1 MKFQDRE
8 VIVFAGD
15 SVTDADK
22 YNTGDRIGTGYV
34 KLIRD
39 ALTAF
44 EPQNLYKIVNAGIS
58 GDNSANLLAR
68 WDKDVDAYAPDTVFC
83 MIGIND
89 VWRHFDELDPHK
101 SLISEEDYE
110 KNLREIC
117 KRAKKYKRF
126 FLITPYF
133 LERNRQD
140 EMRMLTER
148 YVQRLYRVA
157 EENGVPVLDAQKAFD
172 EYMLSRAGQSI
183 SWDRVHPGP
192 VGSMILARLILK
204 G

>member
-1 MKFQDRE
+1 MKFQDGE

-22 YNTGDRIGTGYV
+22 NNTYDRIGNGYV

-44 EPQNLYKIVNAGIS
+44 EPQNHYKIINAGVS
-58 GDNSANLLAR
+58 GNNSSDLLAR
-68 WDKDVDAYAPDTVFC
+68 WENDVDAFAPDTVFC

-89 VWRHFDELDPHK
+89 VWRHFDGLAPEKP
-101 SLISEEDYE
+101 LISEAKYE
-110 KNLREIC
+110 ENLRKIC
-117 KRAKKYKRF
+117 GLAKKYKRF
-126 FLITPYF
+126 VFITPYYM
-133 LERNRQD
+133 ERNRQD
-140 EMRMLTER
+140 EMRLLTER
-148 YVQRLYRVA
+148 YVQVMNRVA
-157 EENGVPVLDAQKAFD
+157 KENGVPVLDAQKVFD
-172 EYMLSRAGQSI
+172 EYMLSRSGQSI

-192 VGSMILARLILK
+192 VGSMLLARMILK

>member
-1 MKFQDRE
+1 M
-8 VIVFAGD
+8 
-15 SVTDADK
+15 
-22 YNTGDRIGTGYV
+22 
-34 KLIRD
+34 
-39 ALTAF
+39 
-44 EPQNLYKIVNAGIS
+44 
-58 GDNSANLLAR
+58 
-68 WDKDVDAYAPDTVFC
+68 
-83 MIGIND
+83 
-89 VWRHFDELDPHK
+89 
-101 SLISEEDYE
+101 
-110 KNLREIC
+110 
-117 KRAKKYKRF
+117 
-126 FLITPYF
+126 ITPYF